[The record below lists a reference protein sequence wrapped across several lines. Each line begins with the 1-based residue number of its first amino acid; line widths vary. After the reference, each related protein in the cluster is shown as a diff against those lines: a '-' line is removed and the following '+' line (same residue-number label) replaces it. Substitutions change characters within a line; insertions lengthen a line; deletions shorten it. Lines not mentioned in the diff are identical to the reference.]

1 MRDLTGLVA
10 VVTGG
15 GNGIGRAVA
24 LELGLAG
31 MRVAV
36 ADLDGDAANS
46 VADEVRSLGVASVG
60 VQTDVRSLE
69 AVVGLADQVEAE
81 LGPVR
86 LLVNNAG
93 VGLIEPIVSITD
105 EDWHW
110 VMDVNFYGVVNG
122 VQAFLPRMVAGGSEG
137 HIVNTASMSGLS
149 TTRDLGGYNVSK
161 YAVVGLTEAMRDEL
175 ADHRIG
181 VSLLCPGVVGTGI
194 MGRSRKLRALQSR
207 PPGPLG
213 RTAEQG
219 EWTEVRIVSPE
230 ATAKLVR
237 HGIETNAFYLFT
249 HPESRQNVE
258 GRFGRIL
265 AAFDDCAAWTEQE

>member
-1 MRDLTGLVA
+1 VNDLTGVVA
-10 VVTGG
+10 VVTGA

-24 LELGLAG
+24 LELGGAG

-36 ADLDGDAANS
+36 ADLDGDAADS
-46 VADEVRSLGVASVG
+46 VANEVRALGVASVG
-60 VQTDVRSLE
+60 VQTDVRSLD

-110 VMDVNFYGVVNG
+110 VMDVNFYGVING
-122 VQAFLPRMVAGGSEG
+122 VQAFLPRMLAAGGEG

-149 TTRDLGGYNVSK
+149 TTRDLGGYNASK

-175 ADHRIG
+175 ADHGIG

-194 MGRSRKLRALQSR
+194 MGRSRKLRSLQSR

-213 RTAEQG
+213 RTPEQG
-219 EWTEVRIVSPE
+219 EWSEVRIVSPE
-230 ATAKLVR
+230 ATAKLVL
-237 HGIETNAFYLFT
+237 HGIQSNAFYLFT
-249 HPESRQNVE
+249 HPESRQDVE

-265 AAFDDCAAWTEQE
+265 AGFDDCAAWAEHQ